1 MAFRLVHVRYDEE
14 TKRAYVELRDADNN
28 GGEMLATAV
37 FSFRTRARLS
47 KREIEQ
53 DVIRKAKY
61 FKIHAFHYTPLRTRS
76 PQANPIPKKGAG
88 RSRRRLR
95 STSPKGRRSPG
106 NSEEFH
112 QRVGRFRGALF
123 H

>member
-61 FKIHAFHYTPLRTRS
+61 FKIHAFHYTPLRLVRRK
-76 PQANPIPKKGAG
+76 PILYQKRAPAEADAG
-88 RSRRRLR
+88 
-95 STSPKGRRSPG
+95 
-106 NSEEFH
+106 
-112 QRVGRFRGALF
+112 
-123 H
+123 